1 MIQIEYKIIKAGT
14 TMCEEEMNAL
24 GVRGWGFGSG
34 ADRRIA
40 EN

>member
-24 GVRGWGFGSG
+24 GVRAGIWFGC
-34 ADRRIA
+34 
-40 EN
+40 